1 VDLSDPDQEELSQVA
16 EGYQLP
22 LWVLTEPLDPKERP
36 RVDQDGSTLLIVTRL
51 SVREQQSGGPLIRTV
66 PVGLIISLTLVV
78 TVCREPGLVSAHL
91 SRIFQRKRDWTR
103 ARLVFA
109 LFYAAGTGFIN
120 NIELLEEMAGA
131 AEARLRR
138 SPENEELL
146 ALLDIE
152 KALIDTTVA
161 LKSNHALMDKFRQ
174 PEPRMGIFSPSANL
188 SLSQGV
194 AIKCSAEELSG
205 QRLSSGNRLLS
216 PPTSAFGLSLTR
228 EERDLLDDALTEN
241 QQAIF
246 MAEIFGQ
253 VLASMSDAF
262 GSIISNNLNTTMK
275 FLAGVTIVLMLPTII
290 AGLYGMNV
298 ELPGAE
304 LKGAFLMLG
313 GLCLGLMLAVSI
325 LFAKKKWF

>member
-1 VDLSDPDQEELSQVA
+1 MISRYKMSQTISPALAGEEPGWLDLSDPEPDELSRVA
-16 EGYQLP
+16 EEHGLP
-22 LWVLTEPLDPKERP
+22 LWLLTEALDPKERP

-51 SVREQQSGGPLIRTV
+51 SVREPQPGGPLIRTV
-66 PVGLIISLTLVV
+66 PVGLILSPTLVV
-78 TVCREPGLVSAHL
+78 TVCREAGLVSAHL

-109 LFYAAGTGFIN
+109 LFYAAGTGFID
-120 NIELLEEMAGA
+120 NIGLLEEMAGA
-131 AEARLRR
+131 AEARLRQ

-146 ALLDIE
+146 SLLDIE

-174 PEPRMGIFSPSANL
+174 PEPLGL
-188 SLSQGV
+188 SLS
-194 AIKCSAEELSG
+194 
-205 QRLSSGNRLLS
+205 
-216 PPTSAFGLSLTR
+216 R

-241 QQAIF
+241 QQAVF

-262 GSIISNNLNTTMK
+262 GSLISNNLNKTMK

-298 ELPGAE
+298 ELPGSE
-304 LKGAFLMLG
+304 LRGAFLLLG
-313 GLCLGLMLAVSI
+313 ALCLGLMLAVSI